1 MAVLR
6 YYLNYNNDEDLARG
20 LLILFKPFRNEMD
33 EIHRQNVKELLS
45 QFNDLI
51 TEKRTIF
58 EKYRVMSD
66 LIANIQPEDLDKDNE
81 DDDVWV
87 FLFRFV
93 PAKLYAQ

>member
-1 MAVLR
+1 MRKKMAVLR

-45 QFNDLI
+45 EFNDLI

-58 EKYRVMSD
+58 
-66 LIANIQPEDLDKDNE
+66 
-81 DDDVWV
+81 
-87 FLFRFV
+87 
-93 PAKLYAQ
+93 